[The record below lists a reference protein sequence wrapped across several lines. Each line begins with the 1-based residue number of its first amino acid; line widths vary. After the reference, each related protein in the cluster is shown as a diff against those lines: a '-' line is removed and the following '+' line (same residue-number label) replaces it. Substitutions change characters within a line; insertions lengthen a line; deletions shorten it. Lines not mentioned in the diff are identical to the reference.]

1 VMITIHSSP
10 IFPPPPTTTTT
21 TTTSAGMVHGSLLVI
36 RSQLETFN
44 GVSKLFKDEGYESI
58 CEKVSAV
65 VVVAVVVIVV
75 GVVVGES

>member
-1 VMITIHSSP
+1 
-10 IFPPPPTTTTT
+10 
-21 TTTSAGMVHGSLLVI
+21 MVHGSLLVI